1 LLIGF
6 ALKALAAML
15 PVWAS
20 NAPALFVSSL
30 LMGICTPG
38 VLALVSAYTLEM
50 VGPTM
55 NRQVW
60 GKATFSFSLAQGV
73 GGFLMASAVVYLD
86 SYRPL
91 FIASAVALLGSV
103 ACIAAIRKSLPLA
116 SAIKV
121 ESNVSPTG
129 DTLTA
134 ETSSGPL
141 LEK

>member
-1 LLIGF
+1 
-6 ALKALAAML
+6 ML

-38 VLALVSAYTLEM
+38 VLALVSAYTLEV
-50 VGPTM
+50 VGPAM

-73 GGFLMASAVVYLD
+73 GGFFMASAVIYVD

-91 FIASAVALLGSV
+91 FVVSAVALLGSV
-103 ACIAAIRKSLPLA
+103 ACIAAVRKSLPEA
-116 SAIKV
+116 SEIKA
-121 ESNVSPTG
+121 ESNAAPTG
-129 DTLTA
+129 DTTA
-134 ETSSGPL
+134 SETSSGSL